1 VPQTTAT
8 QHDERLWFGPVG
20 WITVLL
26 GAISLGAVLAP
37 VDGRLGLGL
46 GVLALVVGVL
56 VGVLTTARVQVRD
69 GELVAGRAHVPVR
82 LLAAPQT
89 LDRDRLTEELG
100 PRLDARMYG
109 CVRSWIAGAV
119 RVELRDPQDPTP
131 YWIVSTRRPDDLVRA
146 LRSAGASER

>member
-1 VPQTTAT
+1 MPRTTAT

-20 WITVLL
+20 WFGLLL

-37 VDGRLGLGL
+37 VDGRLGLAL
-46 GVLALVVGVL
+46 GVLALVVGGL
-56 VGVLTTARVQVRD
+56 VSVLTTARVQVRD

-82 LLAAPQT
+82 LLAEPRA

-109 CVRSWIAGAV
+109 CVRSWIGRAV

-146 LRSAGASER
+146 LCAAGVTEG